1 MRLDRPLPI
10 AAAVTWLP
18 AARATV
24 ADAVAAGLIDSD
36 DATRNAF
43 GELPVSSDRHGPE
56 MAAAAAT
63 VALAASGWPP
73 DELDLVLHAWTHHQG
88 LEFWSPAHFVASRVG
103 AHGAVSIGI
112 QQMCNGGA
120 MALELGAAYLQGNP
134 AALRVLVT
142 TGDRFAAPAFDRWG
156 GDYGVAYGDGG
167 TALLLASGGPGALE
181 LVGIATV
188 AAPELE
194 AMHRGDEPFDQTAN
208 GVVALDIR
216 RRKKAFMVA
225 NGRERFTA
233 VAAECARIVVQRA
246 LNDAQVSPD
255 DVRQIA
261 FPRLGRSIVEAAYGR
276 AREVV
281 AGAAAVN
288 VVGRTGHLGAGDCTA
303 NLAHL
308 ASDGLLGPGDLGV
321 VLSAGAG
328 FSWTCAVVRAR

>member
-1 MRLDRPLPI
+1 MRLHPPLPI

-24 ADAVAAGLIDSD
+24 AEAVAAGLIDHD

-43 GELPVSSDRHGPE
+43 GELPVSRDRHGPE
-56 MAAAAAT
+56 MAAAAAS
-63 VALAASGWPP
+63 VALAAARWSPE
-73 DELDLVLHAWTHHQG
+73 ELDLVLHAWTHHQG

-103 AHGAVSIGI
+103 AHGAVPIGI

-120 MALELGAAYLQGNP
+120 VAIELAAAYLQGTP
-134 AALRVLVT
+134 AASRALVT
-142 TGDRFAAPAFDRWG
+142 TGDRFAGPAFDRWG

-167 TALLLASGGPGALE
+167 TALLLGGDGPGGLA

-194 AMHRGDEPFDQTAN
+194 AMHRGDEPFDQTTEA
-208 GVVALDIR
+208 VALDIR

-225 NGRERFTA
+225 NGSDRFTA
-233 VAAECARIVVQRA
+233 VAAERAGTVVEHA
-246 LNDAQVSPD
+246 LREAEVRSD
-255 DVRQIA
+255 DVRHIA
-261 FPRLGRSIVEAAYGR
+261 FPRLGRSIVETAYAR
-276 AREVV
+276 ARKVV
-281 AGAAAVN
+281 AHATPVN
-288 VVGRTGHLGAGDCTA
+288 LVGQTGHLGAGDCAA

-308 ASDGLLGPGDLGV
+308 ASDRLLASGALAV